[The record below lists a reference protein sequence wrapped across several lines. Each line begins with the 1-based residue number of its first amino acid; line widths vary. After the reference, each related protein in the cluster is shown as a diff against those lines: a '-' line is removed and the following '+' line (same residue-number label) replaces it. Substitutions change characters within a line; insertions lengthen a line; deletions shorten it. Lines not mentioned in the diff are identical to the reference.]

1 MVGILLIFKKEI
13 AHLALLLWIFKMVAK
28 NEMDKGFL
36 MRNICNIC
44 HLLKYCNFSLHILLI
59 IYTWILLYSS
69 VS

>member
-44 HLLKYCNFSLHILLI
+44 HLLKYCNFSLH
-59 IYTWILLYSS
+59 Y
-69 VS
+69 